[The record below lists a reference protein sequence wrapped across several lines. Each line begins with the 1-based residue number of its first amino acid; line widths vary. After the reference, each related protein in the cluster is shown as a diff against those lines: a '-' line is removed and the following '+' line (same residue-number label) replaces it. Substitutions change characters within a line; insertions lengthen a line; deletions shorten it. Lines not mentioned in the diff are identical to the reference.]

1 MDTFLNNSMMTA
13 KFSWHGI
20 NKGTRLILDITRPLR
35 EEKEIFTEKKY
46 HWEDECCKSPWR
58 GEFELRMINM
68 VRYQGENSEVSISGQ
83 AEKNLMKCS
92 LLKSN

>member
-1 MDTFLNNSMMTA
+1 MSTFLNNSMMTP

-46 HWEDECCKSPWR
+46 HW
-58 GEFELRMINM
+58 L
-68 VRYQGENSEVSISGQ
+68 
-83 AEKNLMKCS
+83 
-92 LLKSN
+92 